1 MKSNQSKTNGNRDRW
16 KHLSQGYVDAGNTN
30 PVPNHLETPLVDR
43 EPMEIEIAG
52 KVGIQTEAAAKSWN
66 VDRSGTEAPVFVDR
80 LSAKIDFVSVDTLL
94 EWLQIG
100 EFEASFMC
108 QKIQLV
114 TNRTIKLL
122 FTEKLF
128 LMISSKPK
136 AWTRAE
142 STWK

>member
-1 MKSNQSKTNGNRDRW
+1 
-16 KHLSQGYVDAGNTN
+16 
-30 PVPNHLETPLVDR
+30 
-43 EPMEIEIAG
+43 MEIEIAENTFPKG
-52 KVGIQTEAAAKSWN
+52 MSIRETRIRCPITSKPHWSTGNQWKSRSLEKVGIQTEAAAKSRN

-80 LSAKIDFVSVDTLL
+80 LSAKIDFFPVDALS
-94 EWLQIG
+94 EVLQIG

-128 LMISSKPK
+128 LMVSSKPK